1 MKRPGYAASTGTRSS
16 CGWLL
21 RTAFGP
27 IGGWLAAAISA
38 EMADLIA
45 QAEQAT
51 TVRRAREPVKE
62 REEER
67 EVAELGVR
75 EPK

>member
-1 MKRPGYAASTGTRSS
+1 VKRPGYAASTGTRSS
-16 CGWLL
+16 FGWLL

-27 IGGWLAAAISA
+27 TGGWLAAATSA

-45 QAEQAT
+45 QAEQAAI
-51 TVRRAREPVKE
+51 VRRARDPVKE
-62 REEER
+62 KGGGTG
-67 EVAELGVR
+67 VAELGVR